1 MWRLCRCCVDTILH
15 ACGCSPFHCKKS
27 TSSLSRTRFR
37 SSMRTTKPKMDGEIS
52 SLFLDARQ
60 KKKHFKRRGE
70 GRWQVKNGETR
81 FANLQIITSHK
92 SRISFFCAR
101 EYLRCARFSTLRGPR
116 KTEMMKWMW
125 TNGWMWKREKQK
137 KLFHAY
143 IYLWEH
149 VVWFLPLAFFS
160 AISAAGVTRA
170 ISFFERRNHGSL
182 VKIIRHV
189 ILYFTLRLSLLLP
202 SSGADDVTARRGY
215 KNCKM
220 AHPYVV
226 FKLIIIKLII
236 VDDERVREE
245 MKREMIGWD
254 FKLDWRIS
262 LSHFH

>member
-1 MWRLCRCCVDTILH
+1 MR
-15 ACGCSPFHCKKS
+15 AC
-27 TSSLSRTRFR
+27 SL
-37 SSMRTTKPKMDGEIS
+37 I
-52 SLFLDARQ
+52 
-60 KKKHFKRRGE
+60 
-70 GRWQVKNGETR
+70 
-81 FANLQIITSHK
+81 FA
-92 SRISFFCAR
+92 
-101 EYLRCARFSTLRGPR
+101 FS
-116 KTEMMKWMW
+116 
-125 TNGWMWKREKQK
+125 
-137 KLFHAY
+137 
-143 IYLWEH
+143 
-149 VVWFLPLAFFS
+149 FFS

-170 ISFFERRNHGSL
+170 ISFFERKNHGSL

-254 FKLDWRIS
+254 FKLD
-262 LSHFH
+262 